1 MGLIVDR
8 LLVNEW
14 EIVTPVDAVIPEL
27 VLEPWAEEEETP
39 CEWVVVA
46 PELTVEP

>member
-1 MGLIVDR
+1 MGLIMDK

-27 VLEPWAEEEETP
+27 VLELWAEEDEIP
-39 CEWVVVA
+39 CEWGVVV
-46 PELTVEP
+46 P